1 MGKSCIYNFPL
12 LSIDVFKCEI
22 LYTRVQFYIQ
32 EYITVS
38 VEKIDFPASHLWDSI
53 TSSCI
58 NISGIHFRQ
67 NTFLSATDVDME

>member
-1 MGKSCIYNFPL
+1 MGKGYIYNFL
-12 LSIDVFKCEI
+12 ILWNIDAFKCEI
-22 LYTRVQFYIQ
+22 LYTNVQEI
-32 EYITVS
+32 ITVS

-58 NISGIHFRQ
+58 NISGVHFRQ